1 MEVHFLGKLPDNYSA
16 YGKLDEFDE
25 YDMEELNSFGFDE
38 VWYWYS
44 TAPYE
49 GSGQILIRK
58 GKLYD
63 LHDAGHCSC
72 YGPIDQLEFNGKPL
86 KELAESI
93 NEEYMRNEAKPLFE
107 MAGYK
112 F

>member
-1 MEVHFLGKLPDNYSA
+1 MTANKIYTQQTLFNRILIFNTKYMEVHFLGKLPDNYSA

-49 GSGQILIRK
+49 GSGQILMRK
-58 GKLYD
+58 GELYD
-63 LHDAGHCSC
+63 LHDAGNCSC
-72 YGPIDQLEFNGKPL
+72 YGPIDRLKFKGEPL
-86 KELAESI
+86 KEIA
-93 NEEYMRNEAKPLFE
+93 
-107 MAGYK
+107 
-112 F
+112 

>member
-1 MEVHFLGKLPDNYSA
+1 MKVHFLGRFPDNYSA
-16 YGKLDEFDE
+16 YGKLAKFDKYE
-25 YDMEELNSFGFDE
+25 MKELKSFGLDE

-44 TAPYE
+44 FADYE
-49 GSGQILIRK
+49 GSGQILMRK

-72 YGPIDQLEFNGKPL
+72 YGPIERLVFKGKPL

-107 MAGYK
+107 MAGYE